1 MQNTKLYNLLNSF
14 SKDELKEFTKFI
26 NSPFHNSN
34 KKIIE
39 VFSFLKKYL
48 NTPGS
53 NIPELKVIYLKI
65 YPGKVYNSFIIRN
78 LLSNMV
84 KLIEEFIAV
93 SNFKN
98 DPKLKEKKLLESFRT
113 SSHNI
118 LYEKRIED
126 IMKKLGKNKI
136 KDEKYFLEMHD
147 ILFERR
153 TFEEQKIQPGK
164 RQQIYDSINDEA
176 NFLIL
181 FFVTLMLK
189 KYFSILNYKRSI
201 NFSHNIHLYQDIMK
215 ILDTNRNLH
224 KENLLLEV
232 LYSFL
237 KLYETNND
245 NKLYFKLKSL
255 VLKNRKLIPPDDY
268 KDFGIEL
275 YNYAKSRRASNDAE
289 FKTETYELLKQLV
302 KEDVFLEEKYMTAHS
317 YINIAASAFFEK
329 DFQWAE
335 SFIEDYKNK
344 VFPKQRDNAY
354 NYNLS
359 VLNYLRANESTDISV
374 KNKLYNKSID
384 IISKVKSEDFYYMV
398 RIKKHLIKI
407 YYVLEEFENLDNT
420 LLTFKQYLN
429 QNDKMS
435 NEFKEMNFTFISYIN
450 KLKNLRQNPIKS
462 KATILIKEIESKE
475 KMELKTW
482 FIDRIKELG
491 KESR

>member
-1 MQNTKLYNLLNSF
+1 MQNTKLFNLLNSF
-14 SKDELKEFTKFI
+14 SKEELKEFTKFI

-39 VFSFLKKYL
+39 LFIFLKKYL

-53 NIPELKVIYLKI
+53 TIPELKDIYPKI
-65 YPGKVYNSFIIRN
+65 YPGKEYNSFILRN

-84 KLIEEFIAV
+84 KLVEEFIAV

-98 DPKLKEKKLLESFRT
+98 DPKLIEKKLLESFRAG
-113 SSHNI
+113 SHTV

-126 IMKKLGKNKI
+126 IIKNLGKNKI

-164 RQQIYDSINDEA
+164 RQEIYDSINDEA
-176 NFLIL
+176 NSLII

-215 ILDTNRNLH
+215 ILDTNRNLP
-224 KENLLLEV
+224 KENLLLEI

-268 KDFGIEL
+268 KNFGIEL
-275 YNYAKSRRASNDAE
+275 YNYAKSRRASNDDE

-302 KEDVFLEEKYMTAHS
+302 KEDVFSEEKYMTAHS

-329 DFQWAE
+329 DFHWAE
-335 SFIEDYKNK
+335 SFIENYRSKT
-344 VFPKQRDNAY
+344 FPKQRDNAY

-359 VLNYLRANESTDISV
+359 VLTYLKANESPDIPAR
-374 KNKLYNKSID
+374 NRLYNKSIE
-384 IISKVKSEDFYYMV
+384 IISKVKSEDFYYMI

-435 NEFKEMNFTFISYIN
+435 NDFKEVNFTFISYIN
-450 KLKNLRQNPIKS
+450 KLKNLRQNPIKN
-462 KATILIKEIESKE
+462 KGRALIKEIELKE
-475 KMELKTW
+475 KMELKAW
-482 FIDRIKELG
+482 FIDRIKELENER
-491 KESR
+491 K